1 MNKKLSVSLGI
12 VIILMGAAAF
22 LAGRLLNRGV
32 GPLNMFGPADDGV
45 SILPAEELPKTPP
58 EIEGLFVERQDSLI
72 IVEGDRA
79 TGDSVAGSPVGI
91 GGGSKFEVVI
101 TTDTLVY
108 HDTTEPPAQRPAGN
122 DPRVIQQTLE
132 AGTLDDLIVSQSLIM
147 AWGRKSGDRIIAEV
161 VVYLDLGMPQ
171 KP

>member
-1 MNKKLSVSLGI
+1 MNKKLSFSLGI
-12 VIILMGAAAF
+12 VIILMGAVAF
-22 LAGRLLNRGV
+22 IGGRLLNRGV
-32 GPLNMFGPADDGV
+32 GPLNMFGPGDDGV

-72 IVEGDRA
+72 IVEDDRA

-91 GGGSKFEVVI
+91 GGGSKFEVLI
-101 TTDTLVY
+101 TTDTLIY
-108 HDTTEPPAQRPAGN
+108 HDTTQPPAKRPSGN